1 MTELNDDGRRA
12 ERDGQREI
20 KGNFDGKGLRVAV
33 CTARFNDLIT
43 KQLMEGCRDALERY
57 GVTDVHWADVP
68 GSRELPVACKTLAA
82 SGRYDVVIAL
92 GCVIRG
98 ETVHFDL
105 VAHEA
110 SRGLGQ
116 AAVETGVP
124 VIFGVLATE
133 NMEQALDRA
142 GGKMGNAGWN
152 AAVSAVE
159 TANLLERIAKQAAE
173 S

>member
-1 MTELNDDGRRA
+1 MTPDYAGRF
-12 ERDGQREI
+12 EGS
-20 KGNFDGKGLRVAV
+20 GLRIAVA
-33 CTARFNDLIT
+33 TARFNDVVTTRLV
-43 KQLMEGCRDALERY
+43 EGCREALRRH
-57 GVTDVHWADVP
+57 GVRDEDVSWAEVP
-68 GSRELPVACKTLAA
+68 GSRELPVTCKALAA
-82 SGRYDVVIAL
+82 SGRYDAVIAL
-92 GCVIRG
+92 GCVVRG
-98 ETVHFDL
+98 ETIHFDL

-133 NMEQALDRA
+133 TMEQAIDRA

-159 TANLLERIAKQAAE
+159 TASLLEQLRKGATD
-173 S
+173 

>member
-1 MTELNDDGRRA
+1 MSDT
-12 ERDGQREI
+12 I
-20 KGNFDGKGLRVAV
+20 KGRFEGRGLRVGV
-33 CTARFNDLIT
+33 VTARFNDVIT
-43 KQLMEGCRDALERY
+43 DRLTQGCREALERY
-57 GVTDVHWADVP
+57 GVRPEDVKWAEVP
-68 GSRELPVACKTLAA
+68 GSRELPVACKSLALT
-82 SGRYDVVIAL
+82 GRFDVVIAL

-105 VAHEA
+105 VANEA

-133 NMEQALDRA
+133 DLEQAFDRA

-152 AAVSAVE
+152 AAVSAIE
-159 TANLLERIAKQAAE
+159 TASVLERIQKGT
-173 S
+173 SD

>member
-1 MTELNDDGRRA
+1 MNTAFKGRYGG
-12 ERDGQREI
+12 EGV
-20 KGNFDGKGLRVAV
+20 RVAV
-33 CTARFNDLIT
+33 VTARFNDLIT
-43 KQLMEGCRDALERY
+43 TRLTEGCREALERY
-57 GVTDVHWADVP
+57 GVRPEDVHWAEVP
-68 GSRELPVACKTLAA
+68 GSRELPVTCKALAQT
-82 SGRYDVVIAL
+82 GRYDAIIAL

-98 ETVHFDL
+98 ETVHFEL

-133 NMEQALDRA
+133 NLEQALDRA

-159 TANLLERIAKQAAE
+159 TVSVLEQIHKGE
-173 S
+173 

>member
-1 MTELNDDGRRA
+1 MTRSFTGR
-12 ERDGQREI
+12 
-20 KGNFDGKGLRVAV
+20 FDGSGLRIAV
-33 CTARFNDLIT
+33 VTARFNDVIT
-43 KQLMEGCRDALERY
+43 SRLVAGCREALRRH
-57 GVTDVHWADVP
+57 GVRDEDVSWAEVP
-68 GSRELPVACKTLAA
+68 GSRELPVTCKALAA
-82 SGRYDVVIAL
+82 SGRYDAVVAL
-92 GCVIRG
+92 GCVVRG
-98 ETVHFDL
+98 ETIHFDL

-133 NMEQALDRA
+133 TMEQAIDRA

-159 TANLLERIAKQAAE
+159 TASLLEQLSKDVAD
-173 S
+173 

>member
-1 MTELNDDGRRA
+1 VDTTFKGKFEGR
-12 ERDGQREI
+12 
-20 KGNFDGKGLRVAV
+20 GLRVAV
-33 CTARFNDLIT
+33 VTARFNDAIT
-43 KQLMEGCRDALERY
+43 SRLAEGCREALERY
-57 GVTDVHWADVP
+57 GVRTEDVHWAEVP
-68 GSRELPVACKTLAA
+68 GARELPVACKTLALT
-82 SGRYDVVIAL
+82 GRYDVVVAL

-116 AAVETGVP
+116 AAVETGIP

-133 NMEQALDRA
+133 NLEQAIDRA

-152 AAVSAVE
+152 AAVSAIE
-159 TANLLERIAKQAAE
+159 TANLLERVQKGTVE
-173 S
+173 

>member
-1 MTELNDDGRRA
+1 MSEA
-12 ERDGQREI
+12 I
-20 KGNFDGKGLRVAV
+20 KGRFDGKGLRVGV
-33 CTARFNDLIT
+33 VTARFNDVIT
-43 KQLMEGCRDALERY
+43 DRLTQGCREALERY
-57 GVTDVHWADVP
+57 GVRAEDVKWIEVP
-68 GSRELPVACKTLAA
+68 GSRELPVACKSLALT
-82 SGRYDVVIAL
+82 GRFDVVIAL

-105 VAHEA
+105 VANEA

-133 NMEQALDRA
+133 DLEQAFDRA

-152 AAVSAVE
+152 AAVSAIE
-159 TANLLERIAKQAAE
+159 TASVLERVQKDTSE
-173 S
+173 

>member
-1 MTELNDDGRRA
+1 MSEF
-12 ERDGQREI
+12 
-20 KGNFDGKGLRVAV
+20 KGTFDGKGLRVAV

-43 KQLMEGCRDALERY
+43 SRLVEGCREALERY
-57 GVTDVHWADVP
+57 GVRASDVDWSDVP
-68 GSRELPVACKTLAA
+68 GSRELPVACKALAA
-82 SGRYDVVIAL
+82 SGRYDAVIAL
-92 GCVIRG
+92 GCVVRG

-124 VIFGVLATE
+124 VIFGVVAAE
-133 NMEQALDRA
+133 NMEQAIDRA

-159 TANLLERIAKQAAE
+159 TANLLERIAKGNV
-173 S
+173 

>member
-1 MTELNDDGRRA
+1 V
-12 ERDGQREI
+12 REF
-20 KGNFDGKGLRVAV
+20 KGGFDGTGLRVAV
-33 CTARFNDLIT
+33 VSARFNDLVT
-43 KQLMEGCRDALERY
+43 HRLVAGCREALLRH
-57 GVTDVHWADVP
+57 GVRADETSWAEVP
-68 GSRELPVACKTLAA
+68 GARELPIACKALAA

-98 ETVHFDL
+98 ETAHFEL
-105 VAHEA
+105 VANEA

-133 NMEQALDRA
+133 NLEQALERA

-152 AAVSAVE
+152 AAVSAIE
-159 TANLLERIAKQAAE
+159 TAGVIERIGKGAGD
-173 S
+173 

>member
-1 MTELNDDGRRA
+1 MT
-12 ERDGQREI
+12 

-33 CTARFNDLIT
+33 VTARFNDLIT
-43 KQLMEGCRDALERY
+43 SRLTEGCRDALKRH
-57 GVTDVHWADVP
+57 GVRDEDVHFAEVP
-68 GSRELPVACKTLAA
+68 GSRELPVACKALAQ
-82 SGRYDVVIAL
+82 SGRHDVVIAL

-105 VAHEA
+105 VANET

-124 VIFGVLATE
+124 IIFGVLATE
-133 NMEQALDRA
+133 NLEQAFDRA

-152 AAVSAVE
+152 AAVSAIE
-159 TANLLERIAKQAAE
+159 TASLLEQIAKG
-173 S
+173 STSL

>member
-1 MTELNDDGRRA
+1 MGGEY
-12 ERDGQREI
+12 
-20 KGNFDGKGLRVAV
+20 KGVFDGKGLRVAV
-33 CTARFNDLIT
+33 VAARFNDVVTHRLAD
-43 KQLMEGCRDALERY
+43 GCREALERH
-57 GVTDVHWADVP
+57 GVRSEDVHWAEVP
-68 GSRELPVACKTLAA
+68 GSRELPVTCKALART
-82 SGRYDVVIAL
+82 GRYDVVIAL

-110 SRGLGQ
+110 SRGIGQ

-133 NMEQALDRA
+133 NLEQALDRA

-152 AAVSAVE
+152 AAVSAIEMASVI
-159 TANLLERIAKQAAE
+159 ERIDKG
-173 S
+173 SSD